1 VAVVWW
7 SCSHIALEAAIELKV
22 LEMLGCREIFREREF
37 EFEIFRARSM
47 MVRERER
54 ERHT

>member
-1 VAVVWW
+1 MAVVWW